1 MNKLLCSALMLLLF
15 SGCAEEHGEV
25 VVSGNR
31 SIADEITG
39 VYDPD
44 HRETE
49 LNSDAESSSESS
61 ETAQDEMIPRDY
73 QYVGN
78 PDVMVTLN
86 WDFFIEGNPCIFD
99 DHIVA
104 IVGFVNEDTNEMG
117 LEVGSN
123 CYDHSRQGPSVIIG
137 LDDIPIQGDG
147 ELEVYDLL
155 NIHYEFPE
163 GFVPVSYVDYL
174 NYATVIEK
182 Q

>member
-49 LNSDAESSSESS
+49 LNSDAESGSESS

-73 QYVGN
+73 QYGIRVFL
-78 PDVMVTLN
+78 M
-86 WDFFIEGNPCIFD
+86 
-99 DHIVA
+99 
-104 IVGFVNEDTNEMG
+104 
-117 LEVGSN
+117 
-123 CYDHSRQGPSVIIG
+123 II
-137 LDDIPIQGDG
+137 LWR
-147 ELEVYDLL
+147 
-155 NIHYEFPE
+155 
-163 GFVPVSYVDYL
+163 
-174 NYATVIEK
+174 
-182 Q
+182 

>member
-49 LNSDAESSSESS
+49 LNSDAESGSESS

-73 QYVGN
+73 QY
-78 PDVMVTLN
+78 
-86 WDFFIEGNPCIFD
+86 GNPCIFD

-137 LDDIPIQGDG
+137 LDDIPIQGDV

-163 GFVPVSYVDYL
+163 GFVPESYVDYL